1 MCFALVRVSYR
12 GEKGKGEVIEI
23 EKSADLAPKLDEIKA
38 RSEAT
43 SISVFRCEQRIRLEQ
58 KWVASPYTEPTIE
71 KETP

>member
-23 EKSADLAPKLDEIKA
+23 EKSADLAPKLDEIKG

-43 SISVFRCEQRIRLEQ
+43 SISVFRCEQRIRLES
-58 KWVASPYTEPTIE
+58 KWIASPYTEPAQE
-71 KETP
+71 PSA